1 MSTAE
6 PIQNRDS
13 SILTALAQTD
23 PSAWCFLPADDREDV
38 WCSLAFLPLWNVKPR
53 SQQSTNGIFLESRRA
68 IALALRTQ
76 GIDAEDFFVF
86 AMSGGHDHRPPTFL
100 LRRDLP
106 KVRVL
111 ISSVKDGT
119 HVIGQ
124 LVRFQE
130 YVDTTA
136 LQTLM
141 LEVSAAQR
149 QLEVL
154 SQREREVLHMVYE
167 GRTNKAISIATQI
180 SEKTVEKHRARA
192 MQKLG
197 ISCTAQLFRL
207 VSKAWMLSDIL
218 RTNRGQLSDE
228 SEGASSPAEQCP
240 PLACDEK

>member
-23 PSAWCFLPADDREDV
+23 PSAWLFLPADDRDDV
-38 WCSLAFLPLWNVKPR
+38 WCSLAFLALWNVKAR
-53 SQQSTNGIFLESRRA
+53 SQQSTGVFSESRRT
-68 IALALRTQ
+68 IAQALKMQ

-86 AMSGGHDHRPPTFL
+86 AMSGGHDHRPPIFL

-111 ISSVKDGT
+111 ISAVNDGM

-136 LQTLM
+136 LQILM
-141 LEVSAAQR
+141 QEVSAAQK

-207 VSKAWMLSDIL
+207 ISKAWMLSDIL
-218 RTNRGQLSDE
+218 RTERGPLAFESDGE
-228 SEGASSPAEQCP
+228 SSPE
-240 PLACDEK
+240 

>member
-1 MSTAE
+1 MSTTD
-6 PIQNRDS
+6 PTQNRDS
-13 SILTALAQTD
+13 SILTALVQTD
-23 PSAWCFLPADDREDV
+23 PSAWLFLPVDDRDDV
-38 WCSLAFLPLWNVKPR
+38 WCSLAFLTLWNVKAR
-53 SQQSTNGIFLESRRA
+53 SQPSTGIHLESRRT
-68 IALALRTQ
+68 IAQALKLQ
-76 GIDAEDFFVF
+76 GIDADDFFVF
-86 AMSGGHDHRPPTFL
+86 AMSGGHEYRPPTFL

-111 ISSVKDGT
+111 ISVVKDGT

-136 LQTLM
+136 LQILM
-141 LEVSAAQR
+141 QEVSAAQK

-197 ISCTAQLFRL
+197 ITCTAQLFRL

-218 RTNRGQLSDE
+218 RTDRGPHAVESD
-228 SEGASSPAEQCP
+228 GTSSPAEQCP

>member
-1 MSTAE
+1 MSASE

-13 SILTALAQTD
+13 SILTALVQTD
-23 PSAWCFLPADDREDV
+23 PSAWCFLPADDRDDV
-38 WCSLAFLPLWNVKPR
+38 WCSLAFLTLWNVKAH
-53 SQQSTNGIFLESRRA
+53 SVQTTGVFAESRRT
-68 IALALRTQ
+68 IAQALKMQ

-111 ISSVKDGT
+111 ISAVKDDT

-136 LQTLM
+136 LQILM
-141 LEVSAAQR
+141 QEVSAAQK

-154 SQREREVLHMVYE
+154 SPREREVLHMVYE
-167 GRTNKAISIATQI
+167 GRTNKSISIATQI

-197 ISCTAQLFRL
+197 IACTAQLFRL

-218 RTNRGQLSDE
+218 RIERGPLAVESD
-228 SEGASSPAEQCP
+228 GASSLAEQCP

>member
-13 SILTALAQTD
+13 SILTALVQTD
-23 PSAWCFLPADDREDV
+23 PSAWCFLPGDDRDDV
-38 WCSLAFLPLWNVKPR
+38 WCSLAFLTLWNVKAR
-53 SQQSTNGIFLESRRA
+53 SQQTTGVFAESRRT
-68 IALALRTQ
+68 IAHALKIQ

-111 ISSVKDGT
+111 ISAVKDGT

-136 LQTLM
+136 LQILM
-141 LEVSAAQR
+141 QEVSAAQK

-218 RTNRGQLSDE
+218 RIERGQVAVESD
-228 SEGASSPAEQCP
+228 GASSPAEQCP

>member
-13 SILTALAQTD
+13 SILTALVQTD
-23 PSAWCFLPADDREDV
+23 PSAWCFLPADDRDDV
-38 WCSLAFLPLWNVKPR
+38 WCSLAFLTLWNVKAH
-53 SQQSTNGIFLESRRA
+53 SQQTTGVFAESRRT
-68 IALALRTQ
+68 IAQALKMQ
-76 GIDAEDFFVF
+76 GIDAEDFFIL

-111 ISSVKDGT
+111 ISAVKDGT

-136 LQTLM
+136 LQILM
-141 LEVSAAQR
+141 QEVSAAQK

-154 SQREREVLHMVYE
+154 SPREREVLHMVYE
-167 GRTNKAISIATQI
+167 GRTNKSISIATQI

-197 ISCTAQLFRL
+197 IACTAQLFRL

-218 RTNRGQLSDE
+218 RTERGPLAVESD
-228 SEGASSPAEQCP
+228 GASSLDEQCP

>member
-13 SILTALAQTD
+13 SILTALVQTD
-23 PSAWCFLPADDREDV
+23 PSAWCFLPADDRDDV
-38 WCSLAFLPLWNVKPR
+38 WCSLAFLTLWNVKAH
-53 SQQSTNGIFLESRRA
+53 SVQTTGVFAESRRT
-68 IALALRTQ
+68 IAQALKMQ

-111 ISSVKDGT
+111 ISAVKDDT

-136 LQTLM
+136 LQILM
-141 LEVSAAQR
+141 QEVSAAQK

-154 SQREREVLHMVYE
+154 SPREREVLHMVYE
-167 GRTNKAISIATQI
+167 GRTNKSISIATQI

-197 ISCTAQLFRL
+197 IACTAQLFRL

-218 RTNRGQLSDE
+218 RTERGPHAVESD
-228 SEGASSPAEQCP
+228 GALPPAEQCP

>member
-6 PIQNRDS
+6 PIHNRDS
-13 SILTALAQTD
+13 SILTALVQTD
-23 PSAWCFLPADDREDV
+23 PSAWCFLPADDRDDV
-38 WCSLAFLPLWNVKPR
+38 WCSLAFLTLWNVKAHSR
-53 SQQSTNGIFLESRRA
+53 QTTGVFAESRRT
-68 IALALRTQ
+68 ISQALKMQ
-76 GIDAEDFFVF
+76 GIDAEDFFIF

-111 ISSVKDGT
+111 ISAVKDGT

-136 LQTLM
+136 LQILM
-141 LEVSAAQR
+141 QEVSTAQK

-154 SQREREVLHMVYE
+154 SPREREVLHMVYE
-167 GRTNKAISIATQI
+167 GRTNKSISIATQI

-197 ISCTAQLFRL
+197 IACTAQLFRL

-218 RTNRGQLSDE
+218 RTERG
-228 SEGASSPAEQCP
+228 
-240 PLACDEK
+240 PLAVESD

>member
-1 MSTAE
+1 MSIADST
-6 PIQNRDS
+6 QNRDS

-38 WCSLAFLPLWNVKPR
+38 WCSQAFLILWNVKSR
-53 SQQSTNGIFLESRRA
+53 SQQMIGVFKESRRA
-68 IALALRTQ
+68 IAKALKMQ

-86 AMSGGHDHRPPTFL
+86 AVSGGHDNWPPFFL

-111 ISSVKDGT
+111 ISAVKEGT
-119 HVIGQ
+119 HMIGQ
-124 LVRFQE
+124 LARFQE
-130 YVDTTA
+130 YVDPTA

-141 LEVSAAQR
+141 QEVSSAQR
-149 QLEVL
+149 QLEIL

-167 GRTNKAISIATQI
+167 GRTNKAISIATHI

-192 MQKLG
+192 IQKLG
-197 ISCTAQLFRL
+197 ISSTAHLFRL

-218 RTNRGQLSDE
+218 RTECGPVSAESDRV
-228 SEGASSPAEQCP
+228 SFPAEQCP

>member
-1 MSTAE
+1 MSTAD
-6 PIQNRDS
+6 PTQNRDS
-13 SILTALAQTD
+13 AILTALVQTD
-23 PSAWCFLPADDREDV
+23 STAWCFLLADDSEDIR
-38 WCSLAFLPLWNVKPR
+38 CSPAFLTLWNIKAH
-53 SQQSTNGIFLESRRA
+53 SQQTAGIFNESRRT
-68 IALALRTQ
+68 IAQSLKLQ

-86 AMSGGHDHRPPTFL
+86 AMSGGHDNQPPIFL

-111 ISSVKDGT
+111 ISAVKNGT
-119 HVIGQ
+119 DVIGQ

-130 YVDTTA
+130 FVDATA
-136 LQTLM
+136 LETLM
-141 LEVSAAQR
+141 QEVSRSQQ
-149 QLEVL
+149 QLEIL

-167 GRTNKAISIATQI
+167 GRTNKAISIAAQI
-180 SEKTVEKHRARA
+180 SEKTVEKHRGRI

-218 RTNRGQLSDE
+218 KAQRGPVSVE
-228 SEGASSPAEQCP
+228 SAETFPAAKQHP

>member
-1 MSTAE
+1 MSASE

-13 SILTALAQTD
+13 SILTALVQTD
-23 PSAWCFLPADDREDV
+23 PSAWCFLPADDRGDV
-38 WCSLAFLPLWNVKPR
+38 WCSLAFLTLWNVKAR
-53 SQQSTNGIFLESRRA
+53 SPQTTGVFSESRRT
-68 IALALRTQ
+68 IAQALKMQ

-86 AMSGGHDHRPPTFL
+86 TMSGGHDHRPPTFL

-111 ISSVKDGT
+111 ISAVKDGT

-136 LQTLM
+136 LQILM
-141 LEVSAAQR
+141 QEVSAAQK

-197 ISCTAQLFRL
+197 ISCAAQLFRL

-218 RTNRGQLSDE
+218 RTERGPHTVESD
-228 SEGASSPAEQCP
+228 GASSPAEQFP

>member
-6 PIQNRDS
+6 PTQNRDS
-13 SILTALAQTD
+13 SILTALVQTD
-23 PSAWCFLPADDREDV
+23 PSAWCFLPADDRNDV
-38 WCSLAFLPLWNVKPR
+38 WCSLAFLTLWNVKTHL
-53 SQQSTNGIFLESRRA
+53 QQTKTGIVLESRST
-68 IALALRTQ
+68 IAQALKMQ
-76 GIDAEDFFVF
+76 GIDAEEFFVF

-111 ISSVKDGT
+111 ISAVKDGT

-136 LQTLM
+136 LQVLM
-141 LEVSAAQR
+141 QEVSAAQR

-218 RTNRGQLSDE
+218 RTNRGQLAVESD
-228 SEGASSPAEQCP
+228 GASSPTEQYP

>member
-1 MSTAE
+1 MSTADSTR
-6 PIQNRDS
+6 NRDS
-13 SILTALAQTD
+13 SILTEVVHTD
-23 PSAWCFLPADDREDV
+23 PSAWLFIPLDDRDDV
-38 WCSLAFLPLWNVKPR
+38 WCSQAFLTLWNVKAR
-53 SQQSTNGIFLESRRA
+53 SQQSTGIFSESRRT
-68 IALALRTQ
+68 IAQALKMQ

-86 AMSGGHDHRPPTFL
+86 AMSGGRDHRPPTFL

-111 ISSVKDGT
+111 ISAVKEGT

-136 LQTLM
+136 LQALM
-141 LEVSAAQR
+141 QEVSAAQR

-197 ISCTAQLFRL
+197 ITCTAQLFRL

-218 RTNRGQLSDE
+218 RTDRGSLAAESD
-228 SEGASSPAEQCP
+228 GASPPAEQCP

>member
-23 PSAWCFLPADDREDV
+23 PSAWLFLPEDDRDDV
-38 WCSLAFLPLWNVKPR
+38 WCSLAFLTLWNVKAR
-53 SQQSTNGIFLESRRA
+53 SQQRTGIFSESRRT
-68 IALALRTQ
+68 IAQALKLQ
-76 GIDAEDFFVF
+76 GIDVEDFFVF
-86 AMSGGHDHRPPTFL
+86 AMSGGHDNRPPIFL

-106 KVRVL
+106 KVRV
-111 ISSVKDGT
+111 IITAVKSGT

-130 YVDTTA
+130 FVDATA
-136 LQTLM
+136 LETLM
-141 LEVSAAQR
+141 QEVSSSQQ
-149 QLEVL
+149 QLEIL

-167 GRTNKAISIATQI
+167 GRTNKAISIAAQI

-218 RTNRGQLSDE
+218 RSECGRVSAE
-228 SEGASSPAEQCP
+228 SGGGSPSEEQHP
-240 PLACDEK
+240 PLAYDEK

>member
-1 MSTAE
+1 MSTAD
-6 PIQNRDS
+6 PTQNRDS
-13 SILTALAQTD
+13 AILTALVQTD
-23 PSAWCFLPADDREDV
+23 STAWCFLLADDSEDIR
-38 WCSLAFLPLWNVKPR
+38 CSPAFLTLWNIKAH
-53 SQQSTNGIFLESRRA
+53 SQQTAGIVNESRRT
-68 IALALRTQ
+68 IAQSLKLQ

-86 AMSGGHDHRPPTFL
+86 AMSGGHDNQPPIFL

-111 ISSVKDGT
+111 ISAVKNGT
-119 HVIGQ
+119 DVIGQ

-130 YVDTTA
+130 FVDATA
-136 LQTLM
+136 LETLM
-141 LEVSAAQR
+141 QEVSRSQQ
-149 QLEVL
+149 QLEIL

-167 GRTNKAISIATQI
+167 GRTNKAISIAAQI
-180 SEKTVEKHRARA
+180 SEKTVEKHRARI

-218 RTNRGQLSDE
+218 KAQRGPVSVE
-228 SEGASSPAEQCP
+228 SAETFSAAKQHP

>member
-13 SILTALAQTD
+13 SILTALVQTD
-23 PSAWCFLPADDREDV
+23 PSAWCFLPVDDRDDV
-38 WCSLAFLPLWNVKPR
+38 WCSLAFLTLWNVKAR
-53 SQQSTNGIFLESRRA
+53 SQPTTGIFAESRRT
-68 IALALRTQ
+68 IAQALKMQ

-111 ISSVKDGT
+111 ISAVKDGT

-136 LQTLM
+136 LQILM
-141 LEVSAAQR
+141 QEVSAAQK

-197 ISCTAQLFRL
+197 ITCTALLFRL

-218 RTNRGQLSDE
+218 RTDRGPLAVESD
-228 SEGASSPAEQCP
+228 GASSPAEQCP

>member
-13 SILTALAQTD
+13 SILTALVQTD
-23 PSAWCFLPADDREDV
+23 PSAWLFLPVDDRDDV
-38 WCSLAFLPLWNVKPR
+38 WCSLAFLTLWNVKAH
-53 SQQSTNGIFLESRRA
+53 SQQTTGVYSESRRT
-68 IALALRTQ
+68 IAQALKMQ

-111 ISSVKDGT
+111 ISAVKDGT

-136 LQTLM
+136 LQILM
-141 LEVSAAQR
+141 QEVSAAQK

-218 RTNRGQLSDE
+218 RTDCGPLAAESD
-228 SEGASSPAEQCP
+228 GASSRAEQCP

>member
-1 MSTAE
+1 MSTADTTR
-6 PIQNRDS
+6 NRDS

-23 PSAWCFLPADDREDV
+23 PSAWCFLPADDRDDV
-38 WCSLAFLPLWNVKPR
+38 WCSLGFLTLWNVKTH
-53 SQQSTNGIFLESRRA
+53 SQQTTSGIVLESRRT
-68 IALALRTQ
+68 IGQALKMQ

-86 AMSGGHDHRPPTFL
+86 AMSVGHDHRAPTFL

-111 ISSVKDGT
+111 ISAVKDST
-119 HVIGQ
+119 HVLGQ

-130 YVDTTA
+130 DVDTTA
-136 LQTLM
+136 LQILM
-141 LEVSAAQR
+141 QEVSAAQR

-167 GRTNKAISIATQI
+167 GRTNKAISIATHI

-197 ISCTAQLFRL
+197 ITCTAQLFRL

-218 RTNRGQLSDE
+218 RTDRGPLAVESD
-228 SEGASSPAEQCP
+228 GASSSIEQCP

>member
-1 MSTAE
+1 MSTAD
-6 PIQNRDS
+6 PTQNRDS
-13 SILTALAQTD
+13 AILTALVQTD
-23 PSAWCFLPADDREDV
+23 STAWCFLLADDREDIR
-38 WCSLAFLPLWNVKPR
+38 CSRAFLTLWNIKAH
-53 SQQSTNGIFLESRRA
+53 SQQTAGIFNESRRT
-68 IALALRTQ
+68 IAQSLKLQ

-86 AMSGGHDHRPPTFL
+86 AMSSGHDNRPPIFL

-106 KVRVL
+106 KVRV
-111 ISSVKDGT
+111 IITAVKNGT

-130 YVDTTA
+130 FVDTTA
-136 LQTLM
+136 LETLM
-141 LEVSAAQR
+141 QEVASSQQ
-149 QLEVL
+149 QLEIL

-167 GRTNKAISIATQI
+167 GRTNKAISIAAQI

-218 RTNRGQLSDE
+218 RTECGRVSAE
-228 SEGASSPAEQCP
+228 SGGASPSEEQHP
-240 PLACDEK
+240 PLAYDEK

>member
-1 MSTAE
+1 MSTAD
-6 PIQNRDS
+6 PTQNRDS
-13 SILTALAQTD
+13 AILTALVQTD
-23 PSAWCFLPADDREDV
+23 STAWCFLLADDSEDIR
-38 WCSLAFLPLWNVKPR
+38 CSPAFLTLWNIKAH
-53 SQQSTNGIFLESRRA
+53 SQQTAGIVNESRRT
-68 IALALRTQ
+68 IAQALKLQ

-86 AMSGGHDHRPPTFL
+86 AMSGGHDNRQPIYL

-106 KVRVL
+106 KVGV
-111 ISSVKDGT
+111 IITAVKNGT

-130 YVDTTA
+130 FVDATA
-136 LQTLM
+136 LETLM
-141 LEVSAAQR
+141 QEVSRSQQ
-149 QLEVL
+149 QLEIL

-167 GRTNKAISIATQI
+167 GRTNKAISIAAQI
-180 SEKTVEKHRARA
+180 SEKTVEKHRGRI

-218 RTNRGQLSDE
+218 KAQRGPVSVE
-228 SEGASSPAEQCP
+228 SAETFPAAKQHP

>member
-1 MSTAE
+1 MSTAD
-6 PIQNRDS
+6 PTQNRDS
-13 SILTALAQTD
+13 SILTALVQTD
-23 PSAWCFLPADDREDV
+23 PSAWLFLPVDDRDDV
-38 WCSLAFLPLWNVKPR
+38 WCSPAFLTLWNVKAR
-53 SQQSTNGIFLESRRA
+53 SQQCTGIFSESRRT
-68 IALALRTQ
+68 IAQGLKLQ

-111 ISSVKDGT
+111 ISAVKDGT

-136 LQTLM
+136 LQILM
-141 LEVSAAQR
+141 QEVSAAQR
-149 QLEVL
+149 QVEVL

-218 RTNRGQLSDE
+218 RNERGRLAVE
-228 SEGASSPAEQCP
+228 SEGELSPAEQYP